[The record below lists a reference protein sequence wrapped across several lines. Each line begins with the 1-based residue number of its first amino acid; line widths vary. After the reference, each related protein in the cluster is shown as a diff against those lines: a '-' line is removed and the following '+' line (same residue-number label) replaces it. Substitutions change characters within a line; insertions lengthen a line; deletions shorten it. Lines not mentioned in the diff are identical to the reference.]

1 MKKNNTSRIIIAVVV
16 VLLLIGG
23 GYLFLSK
30 SHMSP
35 SHSADN
41 ANPQSESKGMSSG
54 KKSLSDFFSMKG
66 TLKCTF
72 SDQTNNGSGT
82 VYVGSGKM
90 RGDFQSQANGTQ
102 SQTHMV
108 NDGTYVYIWTE
119 GQKNGYKMSID
130 SVKSEASQV
139 KVSGAPTA
147 AKPQGMNMNQQSN
160 YSCGPWVVESSLFTV
175 PSDITFVD
183 YSSMMQGQGVSHSSA
198 PQEGPAAAQLGTQ
211 VHGSAA
217 MCAQCNQAPA
227 GQARNQCLAALK
239 CQ

>member
-1 MKKNNTSRIIIAVVV
+1 VKKNNTSRIIIAVVV
-16 VLLLIGG
+16 VVLLIGG
-23 GYLFLSK
+23 GYLFLGK
-30 SHMSP
+30 SHMS
-35 SHSADN
+35 SSQSADN
-41 ANPQSESKGMSSG
+41 ANPQNESKGMSSG

-72 SDQTNNGSGT
+72 SDQTNSGSGT

-90 RGDFQSQANGTQ
+90 RGDFQSQVNGTQ

-119 GQKNGYKMSID
+119 GQKNGYKMSLD

-139 KVSGAPTA
+139 KVSGTPTA
-147 AKPQGMNMNQQSN
+147 VKPQGMNMNRQSN
-160 YSCGPWVVESSLFTV
+160 YSCSPWVVNASLFTV

-183 YSSMMQGQGVSHSSA
+183 YSSMMQGAGASN
-198 PQEGPAAAQLGTQ
+198 GTATQ
-211 VHGSAA
+211 PGSAATATHGNPA

-227 GQARNQCLAALK
+227 GAARNQCLTALK